1 MSSASAYKWIGAGA
15 FLILILLVLFG
26 PLDEPD
32 ENESVLWHSD
42 WAVIEVEPLMEDDE
56 ATGESAELDSHSSTD
71 RNDPVATARDAWP
84 EIDLRMIRNAG
95 FFRDEYFAE
104 TPMGGRPGADMIR
117 FRGNFNVQNAFTD
130 SRSPKLVAYYSATPE
145 QLESCGLNTPSARI
159 KFYES
164 ADAEPIIVS
173 VGRLNPTTN
182 NYFVSTTYP
191 ELADYILVV
200 PSVWLQK
207 FKYDYLQ
214 YRDKRLLEYPTD
226 SYTEAI
232 EIEGE
237 HSPFR
242 IEQERKPPAEENQP
256 PEIKW
261 FYVADERRTEIPNLL
276 GNSVDGMI
284 KQIQITHFAD
294 EPEFNELPSVQ
305 EQWEAAEL
313 DYLKVSVEITD
324 TDRREFRIRLAHS
337 GAVVNEQPMMLI
349 QPAGAEHIHYIQ
361 ARTIEDLRKH
371 ARSVFAHLDEVRRQ
385 QSEQETVPVL
395 PGRQ

>member
-1 MSSASAYKWIGAGA
+1 
-15 FLILILLVLFG
+15 
-26 PLDEPD
+26 
-32 ENESVLWHSD
+32 
-42 WAVIEVEPLMEDDE
+42 
-56 ATGESAELDSHSSTD
+56 
-71 RNDPVATARDAWP
+71 
-84 EIDLRMIRNAG
+84 
-95 FFRDEYFAE
+95 FAE
-104 TPMGGRPGADMIR
+104 TPMGGRPGADRIR

-145 QLESCGLNTPSARI
+145 QIVSCGLDTPRARI
-159 KFYES
+159 KFYEA
-164 ADAEPIIVS
+164 ADAKPIIVS

-242 IEQERKPPAEENQP
+242 IEQERQPSAEENQP

-261 FYVADERRTEIPNLL
+261 FYKAGEQRTEIPNLL

-294 EPEFNELPSVQ
+294 EPEFSELPSVQ
-305 EQWEAAEL
+305 EQWATAEL
-313 DYLKVSVEITD
+313 DYLKISVEITD

-349 QPAGAEHIHYIQ
+349 QPVGAEHIHYIQ

-385 QSEQETVPVL
+385 QSQQETVPVL